1 LIVES
6 PNSDLVEFSLGERG
20 FVGDDLWG
28 MVEIL
33 QNERLKKDVGNS
45 LRGYFCKE
53 GMAPRTVN
61 IPKVRVGGESKIIGE
76 TVSIQTP
83 KTAFTRDLL
92 SGRTFPV

>member
-1 LIVES
+1 MIVES

-53 GMAPRTVN
+53 GD
-61 IPKVRVGGESKIIGE
+61 G
-76 TVSIQTP
+76 
-83 KTAFTRDLL
+83 TAD
-92 SGRTFPV
+92 G